1 MTRFIPRRGAAI
13 VAAAAVAAGLAGVGS
28 ATAASLIGSGDV
40 INNSLK
46 SKDVRNGTLK
56 QKDLSKG
63 VRTKLDAAGAPG
75 PVGPAGPAGAPGA
88 AGAPGLAE
96 VEFVSSLEPASGVN
110 KQAEVTC
117 PAGKKAISA
126 GGHITQPSPNARG
139 SRACRVTADM
149 TGAVA
154 AADDNPD
161 DGAEWSLTV
170 SAVCAKVG

>member
-1 MTRFIPRRGAAI
+1 M
-13 VAAAAVAAGLAGVGS
+13 
-28 ATAASLIGSGDV
+28 
-40 INNSLK
+40 
-46 SKDVRNGTLK
+46 RNGTLK
-56 QKDLSKG
+56 QKDLVQG
-63 VRTKLDAAGAPG
+63 RPYEARGRGRPRPRRPG
-75 PVGPAGPAGAPGA
+75 RPPGAPGA
-88 AGAPGLAE
+88 AGAPGLAG
-96 VEFVSSLEPASGVN
+96 VEFVSALEPASGVN

-126 GGHITQPSPNARG
+126 GGHITQPSPD
-139 SRACRVTADM
+139 RAWLKSVRVTADM